1 MERQSNADIL
11 DRLVYYDRYELGIAE
26 ARKEELDITK
36 SLNNG
41 IKMINTMKYMLSNIS
56 KHCPSTEIAIEGLKI
71 NLPYGQPQRLRLYCY
86 KEE

>member
-41 IKMINTMKYMLSNIS
+41 TKMINTMKYMLLNIS
-56 KHCPSTEIAIEGLKI
+56 KHYPSTEIAIEGMIMSGTFNFRFKKI
-71 NLPYGQPQRLRLYCY
+71 SQY
-86 KEE
+86 